1 MTSTLLPA
9 PTFLSARFHLR
20 YFPALIWHRIGP
32 RAEEPH
38 SSFANHGPVEYF
50 LILMGA
56 ALAVAIGLPAALHGS
71 AIGIIAA
78 GLGFLGIAALLIF
91 SVVEARGTY
100 AGFDDFRTWVFLFF
114 PMSAMTAGAM
124 FGSFAHS
131 HTQSLLYA
139 AAGLAAGYPL
149 GIGAGL
155 SAQRLGWMA
164 GILDCLAML
173 GLFGLVVLDIVIVY
187 L

>member
-1 MTSTLLPA
+1 MLRPV
-9 PTFLSARFHLR
+9 PPFLSARFHLR
-20 YFPALIWHRIGP
+20 YFPALIWHRVGP
-32 RAEEPH
+32 RAEEEPH
-38 SSFANHGPVEYF
+38 SSFANHGSLEYS
-50 LILMGA
+50 LMLMGA
-56 ALAVAIGLPAALHGS
+56 GLAIAIGLPAAVHGS

-78 GLGFLGIAALLIF
+78 GLGALAVATLLVF
-91 SVVEARGTY
+91 SVGAARGTY

-131 HTQSLLYA
+131 HVQSLLYA
-139 AAGLAAGYPL
+139 AAGFVVGYPL

-155 SAQRLGWMA
+155 SAQRLGWIA
-164 GILDCLAML
+164 GMLDYLAMA
-173 GLFGLVVLDIVIVY
+173 GLFGVVVLDIVLLY